1 MTNTPRASRLIAL
14 VVAASLA
21 LPTLAVTAGC
31 GPKASEEPTTQTSGT
46 TPMNSTPMNSTPM
59 NGAPMNGTPMNSAKP
74 GLSGKQKVVL
84 LAGAALLFYLYQRDK
99 KQNAAAAAA
108 KNSSAA
114 PAGQQQLYREEKGPN
129 KGAVYYRKNDA
140 NHTVVWLAAPKQGV
154 EVPADQVNQYLPDYH
169 SNPAAYQGEVNTNP
183 QPGVNGGLVQSA
195 DQYANQTSGG
205 SMPSGPMPG
214 GPRGPGM

>member
-1 MTNTPRASRLIAL
+1 MTRTPRASRLIAL

-21 LPTLAVTAGC
+21 LPALAVTAGC

-46 TPMNSTPMNSTPM
+46 TPMNSTPMNATPTS
-59 NGAPMNGTPMNSAKP
+59 NAPMNPAKP

-108 KNSSAA
+108 QNGAAA
-114 PAGQQQLYREEKGPN
+114 PSGQQQLYREEKGPN
-129 KGAVYYRKNDA
+129 KGAIYYRKNDA
-140 NHTVVWLAAPKQGV
+140 FHTVVWLAAPKQGV

-169 SNPAAYQGEVNTNP
+169 SNPTAYQGQVNTNP
-183 QPGVNGGLVQSA
+183 QAGVNGGLVQSA
-195 DQYANQTSGG
+195 DQYATQTSDG
-205 SMPSGPMPG
+205 STPSGPMPG
-214 GPRGPGM
+214 APRAPGM

>member
-1 MTNTPRASRLIAL
+1 MTRTPRASRLIAL

-31 GPKASEEPTTQTSGT
+31 GPKANDQSYTNTGGT
-46 TPMNSTPMNSTPM
+46 TANNAPMNNS
-59 NGAPMNGTPMNSAKP
+59 PMNGTPPVKP
-74 GLSGKQKVVL
+74 GLTGKQKVVL

-108 KNSSAA
+108 QNGGAA
-114 PAGQQQLYREEKGPN
+114 PNGQQQLYREEKGPN

-140 NHTVVWLAAPKQGV
+140 NHTVVWLSAPKQGI
-154 EVPADQVNQYLPDYH
+154 EVPEDQVNQYLPNYN
-169 SNPAAYQGEVNTNP
+169 SNSNAYQGEVNTSP
-183 QPGVNGGLVQSA
+183 QAGVNGGLVQSA
-195 DQYANQTSGG
+195 DQYANQYSGR
-205 SMPSGPMPG
+205 SMPGGPMPG